1 MGFGLVAFSL
11 ALFAYYTLWIVVL
24 VRGRGGAAGGAGP
37 WHSTGTSGSTGG
49 GGTVRRNRPGG
60 VPGVGAT
67 HGAGGIAPGVGA
79 PLTAAPGLVVRAP
92 VPQSAPNCPKMQQ

>member
-24 VRGRGGAAGGAGP
+24 VRGGGGGEGSGGA
-37 WHSTGTSGSTGG
+37 GG

-92 VPQSAPNCPKMQQ
+92 VPQSAPNCLKLPQIAPKCPKMQQ